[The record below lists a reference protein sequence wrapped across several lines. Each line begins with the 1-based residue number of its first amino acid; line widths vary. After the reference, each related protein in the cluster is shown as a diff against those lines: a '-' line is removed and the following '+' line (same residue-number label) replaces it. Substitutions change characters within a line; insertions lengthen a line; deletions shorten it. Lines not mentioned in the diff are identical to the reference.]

1 MAIYI
6 GSYALMGIVGII
18 IPKIIINKK
27 MQRVFFAWFGGILLF
42 LLFAFRHQS
51 MGIDLGYKKD
61 IGYLASFDKISTFS
75 WKQTWNVKVYH
86 YERGYIIFNK
96 VVSAVWNNRQFF
108 LAVVAGV
115 SIYPIAFVF
124 YKKAQEPLFSWCI
137 YMGLPALLILFSGLR
152 QGIAIGWCF
161 FSILFIQERKPIK
174 FFITVLLCSSFHS
187 SAIIFLI
194 AYPLYHMKTNKD
206 WYILG
211 LCILPIIF
219 IFRYQLFSVLSKIFK
234 EEAIPNDTCALGLM
248 LVFVGIYIFCFLFGK
263 KSKEFNGLLNLF
275 YIACVCQLFAGIYN
289 TAMRVGYYFTLPL
302 TLVIPRAVENMQW
315 NFKEKAMIKILINFA
330 FVLFGLNSLYSSGW
344 ACAYPYSFFW
354 Q

>member
-108 LAVVAGV
+108 LAV
-115 SIYPIAFVF
+115 SIYKRNSANGWAYF
-124 YKKAQEPLFSWCI
+124 
-137 YMGLPALLILFSGLR
+137 LLRYS
-152 QGIAIGWCF
+152 
-161 FSILFIQERKPIK
+161 
-174 FFITVLLCSSFHS
+174 TVEKS
-187 SAIIFLI
+187 
-194 AYPLYHMKTNKD
+194 K
-206 WYILG
+206 
-211 LCILPIIF
+211 
-219 IFRYQLFSVLSKIFK
+219 KIFTNRSTDYK
-234 EEAIPNDTCALGLM
+234 R
-248 LVFVGIYIFCFLFGK
+248 K
-263 KSKEFNGLLNLF
+263 
-275 YIACVCQLFAGIYN
+275 
-289 TAMRVGYYFTLPL
+289 
-302 TLVIPRAVENMQW
+302 W
-315 NFKEKAMIKILINFA
+315 
-330 FVLFGLNSLYSSGW
+330 SL
-344 ACAYPYSFFW
+344 
-354 Q
+354 